1 MSFFSKLREQHDKRL
16 AAATSA
22 TDGTGK
28 AGSVAKVATV
38 AVANDLGGSRKRP
51 AWISFVRKQTMTDE
65 EREHWEQ
72 AEQLADNL
80 LAQCDDHQIAIIA
93 AAMTIMCRDFCLS
106 IGLEKDYFIK
116 CLDKAWIEETV
127 H

>member
-1 MSFFSKLREQHDKRL
+1 VGN
-16 AAATSA
+16 T
-22 TDGTGK
+22 
-28 AGSVAKVATV
+28 
-38 AVANDLGGSRKRP
+38 GSRGAPLLDPCQRVTRRTAGKDRHF
-51 AWISFVRKQTMTDE
+51 SGGTMTDE

-72 AEQLADNL
+72 AEQLAHNM
-80 LAQCDDHQIAIIA
+80 LAQCDDQQIAIIA
-93 AAMTIMCRDFCLS
+93 AAMTIMCRDFCAC